1 MPKRADDLIPP
12 EYPATLAG
20 EDWRGSFHREQ
31 EHLPHV
37 VIVGGGFGGLQAAR
51 ALGKAPVRVT
61 VIDRTNHHLFQPLL
75 YQVATAALSPADISA
90 PIRHVLRHNKNTRVL
105 LAEVTGVDTVGR
117 RVLLDER
124 GERSI
129 PYDYLIIATGAGQNY
144 FGHRE
149 WARYAPGLKTLEDAT
164 RLRRQIL
171 LAFEAAEM
179 ESDPDRQRALL
190 TFVLVGAG
198 PTGVEMAGAIAELA
212 HKALAS
218 DFRTIN
224 PHSARIILVEAAP
237 RILLSFPPE
246 LAEKARRAL
255 NRLGVEVRTSAP
267 VEAVDENGVVI
278 GGEYLPAKTIIWTA
292 GVEASPAGRWLQAEV
307 DRAGRVKV
315 NPDLSVPG
323 HPEIFVIG
331 DTAHLEEKGQPL
343 PGLAPVAMQEGRYV
357 ARAIL
362 QRLAGQEP
370 APFHYVNKGN
380 LATVG
385 RAWGL
390 LQIGRLRLTG
400 FLAWILWLTVHIFY
414 LIGFRNRVLVLFQW
428 AWAYLT
434 FQRGARLILYPER
447 ADSREAVALAALD

>member
-1 MPKRADDLIPP
+1 MLRRTNRPLPLGPTAARAGGARRDD
-12 EYPATLAG
+12 
-20 EDWRGSFHREQ
+20 HREQ
-31 EHLPHV
+31 ASLPHV

-61 VIDRTNHHLFQPLL
+61 VVDRTNHHLFQPLL

-90 PIRHVLRHNKNTRVL
+90 PIRHVLRRNKNTRVL
-105 LAEVTGVDTVGR
+105 LAEVTGIDVENK

-124 GERSI
+124 GERSLT
-129 PYDYLIIATGAGQNY
+129 YDYLIIATGAGQNY
-144 FGHRE
+144 FGHPE
-149 WARYAPGLKTLEDAT
+149 WAQYAPGLKTLEDAT

-218 DFRTIN
+218 DFRHIN

-278 GGEYLPAKTIIWTA
+278 AGEYLPAKTIIWTA
-292 GVEASPAGRWLQAEV
+292 GVAASPAGRWLKAEM

-315 NPDLSVPG
+315 NPDLSLPG

-331 DTAHLEEKGQPL
+331 DTAHVEENGQLL

-370 APFHYVNKGN
+370 PPFHYVNKGN

-390 LQIGRLRLTG
+390 LQIGKLRLTG
-400 FLAWILWLTVHIFY
+400 FLAWVLWLTVHIFY

-447 ADSREAVALAALD
+447 AGSREAVPLAALD

>member
-1 MPKRADDLIPP
+1 MPKRTNDPIQP
-12 EYPATLAG
+12 EYPAALTG
-20 EDWRGSFHREQ
+20 EDWRGSHRGQ

-90 PIRHVLRHNKNTRVL
+90 PIRHVLRRNKNTRVL
-105 LAEVTGVDTVGR
+105 LAEVTGVDTVGK

-124 GERSI
+124 GERSV

-362 QRLAGQEP
+362 QRLAGREP

-447 ADSREAVALAALD
+447 AGSREAVPVAALD